1 MSIDAVILATLLGAA
16 SARAAATTT
25 ATTAGATAA
34 TAVSPAAP
42 PIARDVLPAELAHLT
57 DEEVARIARMSPL
70 PAVPADPSN
79 RFAESEAAA
88 EFGHALFFETR
99 LSPKG
104 VSCATCHDPARY
116 FTDGKPLSVGIGT
129 ARRNAPTVVDAA
141 RRRWNGWDGKFDSLW
156 SQALSPIEHPDEM
169 GGDRVAMLRLVR
181 DDASLRAG
189 YERAFGPFPAALA
202 RGGGDPLAPGDS
214 RDPAPKG
221 AQVPAPEGAQDP
233 APEGAQDL
241 APKGAQNPA
250 PKAAPAPAPTT
261 ARDTDA
267 QRLIDA
273 TTAQVLKALGAY
285 QRRLVSST
293 APIDAFIE
301 ALGSRGERGSLDA
314 LEPAAR
320 RGLATF
326 VSTGGCYQ
334 CHRGPSFTDE
344 EFHALGLT
352 GANGRVPDDPARLAA
367 VDFVQANPFNAAGAF
382 SDARD
387 SSKASMVRG
396 LRRSGELFG
405 QFRTPALR
413 GVALTAPFMHDG
425 RFATLDDVIHFYDT
439 LEGASPVGHH
449 GEMVLEPLGLGEQ
462 GRADLVAFLRSL
474 SPKLDDLGK
483 WANPPV
489 PPVRTAPE
497 PTER

>member
-16 SARAAATTT
+16 STRAAATTT
-25 ATTAGATAA
+25 ATTTATTAAATAA
-34 TAVSPAAP
+34 TAVSHAAP
-42 PIARDVLPAELAHLT
+42 PIARDALPAELAHLT

-221 AQVPAPEGAQDP
+221 ARDP
-233 APEGAQDL
+233 
-241 APKGAQNPA
+241 APKGAQD
-250 PKAAPAPAPTT
+250 PAPTT

-413 GVALTAPFMHDG
+413 GVVLTAPFMHDG

>member
-16 SARAAATTT
+16 STRAAATTAAT
-25 ATTAGATAA
+25 TSATTAAATAA
-34 TAVSPAAP
+34 TAVSHAAP
-42 PIARDVLPAELAHLT
+42 PIARDALPAELAHLT

-169 GGDRVAMLRLVR
+169 GGDRVAVLRLVR
-181 DDASLRAG
+181 DDASLRAA

-202 RGGGDPLAPGDS
+202 RGGSDPLAPGASRDPAPEGA

-221 AQVPAPEGAQDP
+221 APDP
-233 APEGAQDL
+233 
-241 APKGAQNPA
+241 APKGAPD
-250 PKAAPAPAPTT
+250 PAPTA

-285 QRRLVSST
+285 QRRLVSRT
-293 APIDAFIE
+293 APIDAFID

-344 EFHALGLT
+344 EFHALGLA

-382 SDARD
+382 SDARE

-425 RFATLDDVIHFYDT
+425 RFGSIDEVIHFYDT

-474 SPKLDDLGK
+474 SPKLEDLGK

-489 PPVRTAPE
+489 PPVRTAPD

>member
-16 SARAAATTT
+16 STRAAATTT

-42 PIARDVLPAELAHLT
+42 PIARDALPAELAHLT

-221 AQVPAPEGAQDP
+221 ARDP
-233 APEGAQDL
+233 
-241 APKGAQNPA
+241 APKGAQD
-250 PKAAPAPAPTT
+250 PAPTT

-413 GVALTAPFMHDG
+413 GVVLTAPFMHDG

>member
-25 ATTAGATAA
+25 ATTTATTAAATAA
-34 TAVSPAAP
+34 TAVSHAAP
-42 PIARDVLPAELAHLT
+42 PIARDALPAELAHLT

-88 EFGHALFFETR
+88 EFGHALFFEPR

-169 GGDRVAMLRLVR
+169 GGDRVAVLRLVR
-181 DDASLRAG
+181 DDASLRAA

-202 RGGGDPLAPGDS
+202 RGGSDPLAPGAS

-221 AQVPAPEGAQDP
+221 SPDP
-233 APEGAQDL
+233 APTA
-241 APKGAQNPA
+241 
-250 PKAAPAPAPTT
+250 

-326 VSTGGCYQ
+326 VSAGGCYQ

-382 SDARD
+382 SDARE

-425 RFATLDDVIHFYDT
+425 RFATLDEVIHFYDT

-474 SPKLDDLGK
+474 SPNLADLGK

-489 PPVRTAPE
+489 PPVRTAPD